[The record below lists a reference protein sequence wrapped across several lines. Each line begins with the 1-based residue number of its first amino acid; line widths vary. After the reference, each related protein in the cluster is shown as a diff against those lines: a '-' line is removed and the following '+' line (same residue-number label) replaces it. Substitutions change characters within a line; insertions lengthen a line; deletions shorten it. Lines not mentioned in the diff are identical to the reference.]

1 MSNTYTIATMEIPAT
16 MHAAILRRLQ
26 EADYVHAIGDDGL
39 LDLSGIG
46 LQACPGT
53 NAWWQRSSDW
63 HPATTQACLE
73 QMEDMREDWSQL
85 AKLLGFATFTDPE
98 EIFSAVRA
106 LKKDPPESP
115 IGRLQLRQGQ
125 IQQLADFAGEPI
137 AGTAEEDQDLLQLTL
152 GHNGHSGPGLY
163 AHFEDVPEGGAIFLG
178 IPEGDPQLLF
188 SAGLPHPANGEER
201 RWFMVGAN
209 ATARGLALVNYGDSE
224 SQYINDLDD
233 DAAALLV
240 ARQFTSENEPRKR
253 AELQVAIVNAMAR
266 ARSAQQAAQP
276 SIEVR
281 ARRVRYCLEAISL
294 NLGSI
299 ESSAR
304 HLSAGSDDDRLRVAN
319 MHQETS
325 HARQLVQAAGEAV
338 MELLTGTSVPSAAE
352 YFAPEYYTNDG
363 AGLVTFTRVPPSTWP
378 EWAAEAHAREV
389 PGPTLHQHL
398 LDLLGAK
405 DHASG
410 CGVIGMLQGRTASLQ
425 AQLNDSERRVVDA
438 QRLAWALVDAAGGSV
453 EIGPSVLATMDWRGK
468 QLQQLKIHTGGIV
481 FTSREAPAR

>member
-1 MSNTYTIATMEIPAT
+1 MPNTYTIATMEIPAT

-137 AGTAEEDQDLLQLTL
+137 AGTADEDQDLLQLTL
-152 GHNGHSGPGLY
+152 GHKGHSGPGLY

-188 SAGLPHPANGEER
+188 AEGIPQPENGEQR
-201 RWFMVGAN
+201 RWFMHGASAVASGRAFVN
-209 ATARGLALVNYGDSE
+209 AGDSE
-224 SQYINDLDD
+224 QQFIADNRVPDFAGMALIDTALGYLSTAVDDLASSPDPRP
-233 DAAALLV
+233 V
-240 ARQFTSENEPRKR
+240 AMVNEAMGCLRQFVVGGVSMPATTHP
-253 AELQVAIVNAMAR
+253 ADV
-266 ARSAQQAAQP
+266 
-276 SIEVR
+276 
-281 ARRVRYCLEAISL
+281 
-294 NLGSI
+294 
-299 ESSAR
+299 
-304 HLSAGSDDDRLRVAN
+304 
-319 MHQETS
+319 
-325 HARQLVQAAGEAV
+325 
-338 MELLTGTSVPSAAE
+338 SV
-352 YFAPEYYTNDG
+352 FAPEYYTHDG

-453 EIGPSVLATMDWRGK
+453 EIGPSVLATMDWHGK
-468 QLQQLKIHTGGIV
+468 QLQQLKIPTGGIV